1 LLQNAWKFTA
11 GQDDDADHHPSIEF
25 AMTRGA
31 DGRIRCY
38 VRVMD

>member
-11 GQDDDADHHPSIEF
+11 GQDDADHHPSIEF
-25 AMTRGA
+25 AMTRDA